1 MFYSARPS
9 VRRLQQHPMNL
20 HVAGYDS
27 HKCYTFIFLMI
38 KVSINVVT
46 CPSKSHNILMVLWLF
61 FLIASSGNVT
71 VPYNTRTYKKCHS
84 KQSIFLFHWY
94 WYLSCELEFHI
105 WSGNVSSASTF
116 MPHLASK
123 WLKCTLT
130 FCYYWQTTILWGE
143 IPFIFAGQIL
153 HWWSGDIS

>member
-1 MFYSARPS
+1 MFYSTRPS

-20 HVAGYDS
+20 HVARYNS
-27 HKCYTFIFLMI
+27 HKCYAFIVLMI
-38 KVSINVVT
+38 KVHINVVT
-46 CPSKSHNILMVLWLF
+46 CPSKSHNIVIIFWLCF
-61 FLIASSGNVT
+61 FNCIIW
-71 VPYNTRTYKKCHS
+71 KCHS
-84 KQSIFLFHWY
+84 NLQYTLYKICHFKLSIALFHSY
-94 WYLSCELEFHI
+94 WYLSCELEFQI

-116 MPHLASK
+116 MPHLAFK